1 MRYPE
6 ILAAIQGI
14 TSPEG
19 PFPILEQ
26 EIDGAKKRVFG
37 GLPGSLRDYFAFAA
51 THAEKECLVD
61 QDRRMSFNDVAQ
73 QVACLGSALAEQYGV
88 TKGDR
93 VAIAMRNSPEWC
105 ISFMA
110 VTSIGAV
117 AVPMNSWWQGDE
129 LAYGLQDCGASLII
143 LDAARYERLASHLTG
158 SGVAL
163 IGLENEGRSLPA
175 DVDRLQ
181 GLLARQGE
189 SALPEVAIDPED
201 PAVILYT
208 SGSTGRPRGVLST
221 QRNVLS
227 ALGTWLVVG
236 TATAIVAGTMGQ
248 EPEQQPAILLT
259 VPLFHVTGLNSLFL
273 LSLGIGRKI
282 VMMHKWDADAALE
295 LIQAEG
301 ITHFNGVPT
310 MSMELMNHPR
320 RGAYDLSS
328 LQEIA
333 SGGAARPA
341 DQVAQLIERFPG
353 ASPSAGYGLT
363 ETNAVGCIIGGEDYA
378 ARPGSV
384 GQATPP
390 LVELRLIDEN
400 GDEVAQG
407 ERGEICL
414 RSPAIVSEYL
424 NQPAATEASF
434 QDGWFRTGDIGY
446 ADEEGFVY
454 IVDRIKEIIIRG
466 GENVSCT
473 EVEEALYA
481 HPGIAEAAVFSL
493 PDERLGEIVGA
504 AVSVRPDTDIDAE
517 QVRDF
522 LGNRLAAFKIPAHV
536 WIQTDNLPRIASG
549 KIFKKQIRSD
559 FIERLGL
566 QTRRINRRR
575 DRV

>member
-6 ILAAIQGI
+6 VFAAIDGI

-26 EIDGAKKRVFG
+26 EIDGVPQRVFG
-37 GLPGSLRDYFAFAA
+37 GLPDSLRDYFAFTA
-51 THAEKECLVD
+51 THGDKECLID
-61 QDRRMSFNDVAQ
+61 RSRRMSFIDVAQ
-73 QVACLGSALAEQYGV
+73 QVARLGSGLADQYGV
-88 TKGDR
+88 NKGDR

-110 VTSIGAV
+110 ITSIGAV

-129 LAYGLQDCGASLII
+129 LAYGLQDCGANHII
-143 LDAARYERLASHLTG
+143 VDSARYQRLATHFPG
-158 SGVAL
+158 SGIAV
-163 IGLENEGRSLPA
+163 IGLENEGKSLPPE
-175 DVDRLQ
+175 VDRLES
-181 GLLARQGE
+181 LLAGKGE
-189 SALPEVAIDPED
+189 VALPEVVIGPED

-227 ALGTWLVVG
+227 ALGTWLVAG
-236 TATAIVAGTMGQ
+236 TAVAIAAGTMGQ
-248 EPEQQPAILLT
+248 EPEEQPAILLT

-282 VMMHKWDADAALE
+282 VMMYKWDIDAALE
-295 LIQAEG
+295 LIQAEK

-310 MSMELMNHPR
+310 MSMELMNHPQ
-320 RGAYDLSS
+320 RGEYNLAS

-341 DQVAQLIERFPG
+341 DQVAKLIERFPG
-353 ASPSAGYGLT
+353 ALPSAGYGLT
-363 ETNAVGCIIGGEDYA
+363 ETNAVGCIIGDDDYA
-378 ARPGSV
+378 ERPGSV
-384 GQATPP
+384 GRATPP
-390 LVELRLIDEN
+390 LVELRLADEN

-414 RSPAIVSEYL
+414 RSPAIVSGYL

-434 QDGWFRTGDIGY
+434 KDGWFHTGDVGY
-446 ADEEGFVY
+446 QDNEGFVY

-466 GENVSCT
+466 GENISCT
-473 EVEEALYA
+473 EVEEAIYS
-481 HPGIAEAAVFSL
+481 HPDIAEAAVFSV

-504 AVSVRPDTDIDAE
+504 AVSVRADCDLDAQ
-517 QVRDF
+517 QVKEF
-522 LGNRLAAFKIPAHV
+522 LGDRLAAFKIPVH
-536 WIQTDNLPRIASG
+536 IEIRSDNLPRIASG

-559 FIERLGL
+559 MIERLAL
-566 QTRRINRRR
+566 
-575 DRV
+575 